1 MGCLIYLA
9 WTCLNRSKTVVL
21 KLNYKK
27 VVIGILILG
36 FLSLYFLYNPSHV
49 KVATMCPFHV
59 TTGMHCPG
67 CGSIRAMDD
76 LIHLKVLNALSHN
89 ALLIV
94 SLFLSIAIFL
104 YSRENFN
111 RIVKH
116 PKSFYIGIVVICLFW
131 ILRNLDF
138 PPFHYLAP

>member
-104 YSRENFN
+104 YSKEKFYHLMY
-111 RIVKH
+111 H
-116 PKSFYIGIVVICLFW
+116 PKSPWIIFGVITLFW
-131 ILRNLDF
+131 ILRNLKF
-138 PPFHYLAP
+138 HPFCHLAP